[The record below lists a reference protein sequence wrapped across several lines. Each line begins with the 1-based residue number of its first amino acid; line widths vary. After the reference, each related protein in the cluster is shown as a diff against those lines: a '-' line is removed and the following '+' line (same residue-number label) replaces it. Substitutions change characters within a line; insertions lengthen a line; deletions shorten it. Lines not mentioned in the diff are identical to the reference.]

1 MALCFTVVIGISLA
15 SYITLSSRAM
25 QLSNRS
31 FQAGVSKQLA
41 EVGIEEALRAFSKND
56 WNGWSNS
63 GITVTWD
70 TATHAANK
78 RAIGTISFPAGKF
91 GQGTKASVKI
101 RVDNYDAA
109 HLGASWSNSKTYRI
123 NDLVGYNGVWYS
135 SVANS
140 NSNRTPGVTNLAWWV
155 PAPIIWTWSSNTS
168 YTAYQDIVCYNG
180 SWWLC
185 DTTHTSGSSF
195 TWSNWTWVPAPDL
208 VWSSWAWYEEGQ
220 YVYRTSDNTWYR
232 CTADHFA
239 FGWDGSKFTV
249 ASWSYRASATYS
261 FDEVVHYNG
270 SWYRYINAS
279 SGSGITPGSNVAYWE
294 NALSGSMHGW
304 NSSVNYNLGD
314 VVYHSGTS
322 AWYRCTR
329 AHSGQTPSG
338 SSAYWAN
345 TPLFSTEWDAD
356 RQYSQNDTVRYNGVW
371 YLSLTG
377 TNNYGRTP
385 PTTAPYYDS
394 YWASTADTTRQWNA
408 STNYAVGAYRCYGG
422 VWYRCIKTGNAGKS
436 PNDTEFWT
444 AAWSN
449 SWGITTGAP
458 VVYAEGIVTLDD
470 RGTVTTDD
478 DIANRTQLRAPIA
491 PAPLFPNA
499 AGATG
504 DLTITTGTGTV
515 DSYDSSLG
523 TYGGSNL
530 TDSAVLAAKGTLA
543 INGTTAVKGYLA
555 ASSLPANI
563 STGTTVQDLDGPVS
577 PNLASDR
584 LSRSPYV
591 PQFDTLPLGGLTSA
605 FANNDFPKGL
615 VIPVPSGTGNSVNL
629 GTPGATTPSR
639 YYYNDTL
646 KIGSSHAMSRLN
658 INGPV
663 ILYVKGFLQIE
674 SGGIIEIMEN
684 GSAEIHTGG
693 HARILGSGIL
703 NRTQNPQK
711 LILLTDSSLSADTY
725 VANATNPDFYGV
737 IYAPNITATVGL
749 EIRTGVNLY
758 GAVSAKEV
766 TFSSEAELHYDTSL
780 RYATFSGVDQP
791 YAVTEWR
798 ELPVTEQATMP

>member
-1 MALCFTVVIGISLA
+1 MALCFTIVIGISLA

-41 EVGIEEALRAFSKND
+41 EVGIEEALRAFNQNNWDD
-56 WNGWSNS
+56 WTGG
-63 GITVTWD
+63 GISADWTLD
-70 TATHAANK
+70 TTNK
-78 RAIGTISFPAGKF
+78 RATATMTFPAGKF
-91 GQGTKASVKI
+91 GQGTTASVKI

-109 HLGASWSNSKTYRI
+109 RLGVSWSNSKSYTAGDIVGRNGIWYRCI
-123 NDLVGYNGVWYS
+123 N
-135 SVANS
+135 ANS
-140 NSNRTPGVTNLAWWV
+140 NQAPNNISNLEYWV
-155 PAPIIWTWSSNTS
+155 PEPIPF
-168 YTAYQDIVCYNG
+168 
-180 SWWLC
+180 SWIS
-185 DTTHTSGSSF
+185 T
-195 TWSNWTWVPAPDL
+195 
-208 VWSSWAWYEEGQ
+208 
-220 YVYRTSDNTWYR
+220 
-232 CTADHFA
+232 
-239 FGWDGSKFTV
+239 
-249 ASWSYRASATYS
+249 ATYKQE
-261 FDEVVHYNG
+261 DVVNHNG
-270 SWYRYINAS
+270 TWYRYINS
-279 SGSGITPGSNVAYWE
+279 STSSGITPPNFSYWRSIPNIYGSYSGSKYYALNDVVYYSPLNTWIICTNAGWGGDAWSYASISWRWTSAKTYYFNDVVYQAGTWYRYISGTPTSGNSLSNSSFWE
-294 NALSGSMHGW
+294 NALSGSMHAW
-304 NSSVNYNLGD
+304 SSSLNYNLGD

-322 AWYRCTR
+322 DWYRCTR
-329 AHSGQTPSG
+329 ANSGQTPSG

-345 TPLFSTEWDAD
+345 TPLFSTEWDTD

-385 PTTAPYYDS
+385 PTAAPYYDS

-408 STNYAVGAYRCYGG
+408 STNYAVGDYRCYGG
-422 VWYRCIKTGNAGKS
+422 VWYRCIKTGNAEKS

-515 DSYDSSLG
+515 DSYDSGLG
-523 TYGGSNL
+523 AYGGSNL
-530 TDSAVLAAKGTLA
+530 TDSAVLAAGSALT
-543 INGTTAVKGYLA
+543 ISGTTHVKGYLA
-555 ASSLPANI
+555 APSLPANI
-563 STGTTVQDLDGPVS
+563 STGTTVQEIGDPAS
-577 PNLASDR
+577 PNLAPDR
-584 LSRSPYV
+584 LSRSPHV
-591 PQFDTLPLGGLTSA
+591 PQFDILPLGGLTSA
-605 FANNDFPKGL
+605 FANNNFPRGL
-615 VIPVPSGTGNSVNL
+615 LLPDNPGGTVNI

-639 YYYNDTL
+639 YYYNNTL
-646 KIGSSHAMSRLN
+646 KIGSSASYAMARLN

-663 ILYVKGFLQIE
+663 ILYVNGFLQVE
-674 SGGIIEIMEN
+674 SGGIIEIMAN

-693 HARILGSGIL
+693 HARVLGSGIL
-703 NRTQNPQK
+703 NRTQNPKK
-711 LILLTDSSLSADTY
+711 LILLTDSTLSADTY

-737 IYAPNITATVGL
+737 IYAPKITATIGL

-780 RYATFSGVDQP
+780 RHATFGGVDQP

-798 ELPVTEQATMP
+798 ELPATEQATMP